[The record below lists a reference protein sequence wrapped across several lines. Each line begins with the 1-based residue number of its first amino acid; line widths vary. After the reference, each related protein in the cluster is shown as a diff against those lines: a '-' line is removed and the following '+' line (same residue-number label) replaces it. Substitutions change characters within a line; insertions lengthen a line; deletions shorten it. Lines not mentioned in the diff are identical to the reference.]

1 MSLLLPFW
9 GPRGRPVGMEVEW
22 GYFLGMKWPGR
33 ETDP

>member
-9 GPRGRPVGMEVEW
+9 DPRGCLIGMEGEG
-22 GYFLGMKWPGR
+22 GYFLGMKWPGH